1 LNTKYGLKN
10 SQFKVD
16 TCIDFYLLEVFMRIA
31 IFGAG
36 SVGGYFGGRLAQAG
50 EDVVFIARGE
60 HLNAMLEHGLRVDS
74 INGNFVVPSV
84 QATDD
89 PSTIGTVDMILVGV
103 KAWQVSE
110 AAEAIWPMIGPETF
124 VLPLQNGLEAP
135 TKLSEVIGELHVL
148 GGLCGLFCYVAGP
161 GHIVHGGTDPFVK
174 FGELDNSR
182 SQRVEQLLEI
192 FKRAGV
198 NAEIPADI
206 QVAMWMKFLTI
217 TAWSGLG
224 AVTRAP
230 AGIWRSLPETRR
242 MAEQSLQE
250 IIAVAAAYD
259 IALPENTL
267 EMTMAIYDSL
277 VPQSTASLQ
286 RDVMQG
292 RPSELEA
299 QIGAVVRFGQKAD
312 VPTPWHSFIYN
323 SLLPMELRA
332 RGELQFDE

>member
-1 LNTKYGLKN
+1 
-10 SQFKVD
+10 
-16 TCIDFYLLEVFMRIA
+16 MRIA
-31 IFGAG
+31 ILGAG

-60 HLNAMLEHGLRVDS
+60 HLNVMLKSGLRVDS
-74 INGNFVVPSV
+74 INGNFVVESV

-89 PSTIGTVDMILVGV
+89 PAAIGKVDVVVVGV
-103 KAWQVSE
+103 KAWHVSE
-110 AAEAIWPMIGPETF
+110 AAEAIRPMIGPETV

-135 TKLSEVIGELHVL
+135 AKLSEVLGEQHVL

-161 GHIVHGGTDPFVK
+161 GHIVHAGTEPFVK
-174 FGELDNSR
+174 FGELDNRR
-182 SQRVEQLLEI
+182 SQRVDLLLDT
-192 FKRAGV
+192 FKKAGV
-198 NAEIPADI
+198 TAVIPPDI
-206 QVAMWMKFLTI
+206 QVAMWMKFLLI
-217 TAWSGLG
+217 TVWSGMG

-242 MAEQSLQE
+242 MAEQSLRE
-250 IIAVAAAYD
+250 IIAVAAACD
-259 IALPENTL
+259 VALPENAL
-267 EMTMAIYDSL
+267 EMTMTIYDGL

-292 RPSELEA
+292 RPSELDA

-312 VPTPWHSFIYN
+312 VATPLNIFIYN